1 FLPYTTLFRS
11 NTFSD
16 LNCSFLY
23 SYMYFIVVYHMR
35 IISGPVSR
43 VLWIT
48 RRGALHGAHRLE
60 GFFRRCHDFMA
71 PQNNAEIKQEKPALL
86 NATARRIALCPAS
99 AIQVDAGVR
108 GPRQNSPVGAAT
120 PGRTPT
126 W

>member
-1 FLPYTTLFRS
+1 
-11 NTFSD
+11 
-16 LNCSFLY
+16 
-23 SYMYFIVVYHMR
+23 MYFIVVYHMR

-48 RRGALHGAHRLE
+48 RRGALHGAHGLV
-60 GFFRRCHDFMA
+60 GLLGLLGLLGLCHDFMA

-108 GPRQNSPVGAAT
+108 GPRQYSRVGAAT
-120 PGRTPT
+120 PGLTPT